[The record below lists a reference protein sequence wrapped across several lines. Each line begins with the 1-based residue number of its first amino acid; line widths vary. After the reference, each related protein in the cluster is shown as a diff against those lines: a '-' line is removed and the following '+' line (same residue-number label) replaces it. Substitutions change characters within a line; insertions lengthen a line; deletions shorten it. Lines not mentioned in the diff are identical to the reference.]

1 MSDPSSVW
9 MKPKPRSPTS
19 FLIVPVATCPPR
31 ARYVRESFWGTVRG
45 SENTG
50 TRTFP
55 VPAGGVSMTRPVGL
69 SRRRTRNDLT
79 SLGVTNIRQRSTS
92 TANAID
98 AYLQSRLGDIV
109 LVSKLPDVVRYAQ
122 NIDDP
127 AARNAARAALTAAA
141 ARSPEYESVAVVDA
155 KGKIVAASVA
165 TDEGTSVAFREY
177 FLSALKGATYVS
189 DPSYSVITNRPALFF
204 SSPVAAN
211 GVVLAV
217 VRTRVNLASVWDIVE
232 GDAGSVGEGAH
243 SFLVD
248 DYGIRLAV
256 SETRGHRDQAESL
269 IYKPIAAIDADTA
282 KKLAADKRFGQK
294 TPEQLVIDPLPTL
307 KTALDALPKGAS
319 ADATFAFGA
328 GSAEQ
333 RGVVTRLVTKPW
345 GYVLAVPLTTYTKAA
360 DNATFDAVLMLVMGV
375 LLSFVIGV
383 VLTRSLVG
391 PLRRLVGEATQ
402 VSTGDVDLRE
412 AHFDTRSGDD
422 ITHEV
427 ASAFDRMLNALR
439 FYALADETGTGGEE

>member
-1 MSDPSSVW
+1 MGR
-9 MKPKPRSPTS
+9 PRIR
-19 FLIVPVATCPPR
+19 FWHKVLAALLIVGVAPI
-31 ARYVRESFWGTVRG
+31 ALVSAV
-45 SENTG
+45 SI
-50 TRTFP
+50 
-55 VPAGGVSMTRPVGL
+55 AG
-69 SRRRTRNDLT
+69 TRNDLT

-98 AYLQSRLGDIV
+98 AYLQSRLGDSV

>member
-1 MSDPSSVW
+1 MRRPRIRFWQKVLAALVIVGVAPIALVSV
-9 MKPKPRSPTS
+9 
-19 FLIVPVATCPPR
+19 
-31 ARYVRESFWGTVRG
+31 
-45 SENTG
+45 
-50 TRTFP
+50 
-55 VPAGGVSMTRPVGL
+55 VSTNN
-69 SRRRTRNDLT
+69 TRNDLT

-98 AYLQSRLGDIV
+98 AYLASRLGDII
-109 LVSKLPDVVRYAQ
+109 LVAKLPDIVRYATNLGDQ
-122 NIDDP
+122 ESRG
-127 AARNAARAALTAAA
+127 AARTALSAAA
-141 ARSPEYESVAVVDA
+141 ARSPEYESVAVVDP
-155 KGKIVAASVA
+155 KGTIVAASVP

-177 FLSALKGATYVS
+177 FLTAMKGTPYVS
-189 DPSYSVITNRPALFF
+189 DPSYSVITNKPALFF
-204 SSPVAAN
+204 SSPVKDPSGA
-211 GVVLAV
+211 VLAV
-217 VRTRVNLASVWDIVE
+217 VRTRVNLAAIWDIVE
-232 GDAGSVGEGAH
+232 GDAGSVGQGAH

-256 SETRGHRDQAESL
+256 SETKGHRDQAESL
-269 IYKPIAAIDADTA
+269 IYKPIAPIDPDTA
-282 KKLAADKRFGQK
+282 KTLAADKRFGTK
-294 TPEQLVIDPLPTL
+294 TPDQLVIDPLPTL
-307 KTALDALPKGAS
+307 KSALEALPKGTS
-319 ADATFAFGA
+319 ADATFAYGG

-402 VSTGDVDLRE
+402 VSTGDIDLRE
-412 AHFDTRSGDD
+412 AKFDTRSGDD

-439 FYALADETGTGGEE
+439 FYALADEAGSGGDD